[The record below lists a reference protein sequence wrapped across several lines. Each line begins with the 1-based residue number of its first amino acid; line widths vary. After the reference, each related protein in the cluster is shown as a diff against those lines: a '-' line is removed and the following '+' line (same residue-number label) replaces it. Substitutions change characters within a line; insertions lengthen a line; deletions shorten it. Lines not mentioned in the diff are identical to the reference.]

1 MEKLRGKPF
10 ALIGVNIVGNDP
22 AKLKEVMVREK
33 LTWRS
38 FTDRGRIGQGPIAT
52 RWNVAMTPTFYV
64 IDHTGTI
71 RHKWLGPPG
80 DKVIDA
86 ALEKLI
92 EEAEKGAATG
102 AR

>member
-1 MEKLRGKPF
+1 
-10 ALIGVNIVGNDP
+10 
-22 AKLKEVMVREK
+22 MVREK
-33 LTWRS
+33 LSWRS
-38 FTDRGRIGQGPIAT
+38 FVDPGRPPGQGPIAT
-52 RWNVAMTPTFYV
+52 RWNVTFTPTFYA

-71 RHKWLGPPG
+71 RRKWLGPPG

-92 EEAEKGAATG
+92 EEAEKAGKGAAPG